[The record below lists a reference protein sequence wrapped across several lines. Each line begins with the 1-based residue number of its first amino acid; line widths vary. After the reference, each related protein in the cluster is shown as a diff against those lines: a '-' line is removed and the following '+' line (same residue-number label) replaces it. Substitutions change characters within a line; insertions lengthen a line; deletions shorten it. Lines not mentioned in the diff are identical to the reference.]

1 MRRILLVF
9 ISILFAGAVFAQSSK
24 DVIVMPEFPGGREA
38 MQEFLLSE
46 MRYPY
51 EAQMN
56 DEIGEVLIGFSVG
69 IDGTIGG
76 VRVLRSVSESLDKE
90 AVRVVKSMPKWK
102 PGTRNG
108 KAVRAELSI
117 PINFAIVKDILEG
130 DNIDTDEKSL
140 RKMVDLYSPKSGRG
154 LEMWSDQVAVQFYSG
169 NFFDGECCSK
179 YGKPILRRG
188 AIVLEAQRYPNA
200 PNQPT
205 FPSIVLTPEQTYT
218 HFCSYKFYTK

>member
-9 ISILFAGAVFAQSSK
+9 ISILFAGAAFAQSSK

-140 RKMVDLYSPKSGRG
+140 RK
-154 LEMWSDQVAVQFYSG
+154 LE
-169 NFFDGECCSK
+169 EK
-179 YGKPILRRG
+179 RRK
-188 AIVLEAQRYPNA
+188 AEEKRKRKLEKERKKQEKKNKKKQAA
-200 PNQPT
+200 
-205 FPSIVLTPEQTYT
+205 
-218 HFCSYKFYTK
+218 

>member
-102 PGTRNG
+102 PGKQQG
-108 KAVRAELSI
+108 KTVR
-117 PINFAIVKDILEG
+117 VK
-130 DNIDTDEKSL
+130 
-140 RKMVDLYSPKSGRG
+140 
-154 LEMWSDQVAVQFYSG
+154 
-169 NFFDGECCSK
+169 
-179 YGKPILRRG
+179 
-188 AIVLEAQRYPNA
+188 
-200 PNQPT
+200 
-205 FPSIVLTPEQTYT
+205 YT
-218 HFCSYKFYTK
+218 LPVMFRLQ